1 MSVWL
6 RGNVPAL
13 GDDAFHGRA
22 EGLALGDDLL
32 VQPLDRL
39 GTTPPLPQLGFAEGA
54 RHGLGRVTPDGFLEG
69 DVVQVTAGG
78 TSVIINQSPKNL
90 GVPLRVENAF
100 EDDVEASVERKAS
113 RHVDESRRMAVAVIA
128 GAEHVPAHQVL
139 TDNRHG
145 AIGA

>member
-1 MSVWL
+1 MSVRL
-6 RGNVPAL
+6 RGSVPAL
-13 GDDAFHGRA
+13 GDDPFHCRA
-22 EGLALGDDLL
+22 EGLAFGDDFF
-32 VQPLDRL
+32 VQPFDRL

-69 DVVQVTAGG
+69 DVIQVAAGG

-100 EDDVEASVERKAS
+100 EDDVEASVERKAG
-113 RHVDESRRMAVAVIA
+113 RHVDESRRVAVAVIT